1 MQLLELTVQGW
12 LEELGERGPA
22 PGGGSAAAITAAM
35 AAALVG
41 MAARLSAESWSE
53 AGGIC
58 AQTWALRVRL
68 AGLAQAD
75 ADDYGESLRILE
87 GAKDIPAE
95 RRDRTI
101 AEALDRAAQTPL
113 AIAETATDV
122 VMVAF
127 EARERVDPK
136 VQADVEAAAAL
147 AASAAQAA
155 ARLVEVNLS
164 ATRDDPRVAQARA
177 AAEAAART
185 MRRIFPPV

>member
-95 RRDRTI
+95 YKGQPWARGLRTCWGV
-101 AEALDRAAQTPL
+101 RA
-113 AIAETATDV
+113 TASSNCGISCLCSTTV
-122 VMVAF
+122 LPM
-127 EARERVDPK
+127 AR
-136 VQADVEAAAAL
+136 
-147 AASAAQAA
+147 
-155 ARLVEVNLS
+155 
-164 ATRDDPRVAQARA
+164 
-177 AAEAAART
+177 
-185 MRRIFPPV
+185 

>member
-1 MQLLELTVQGW
+1 MQLLDLTVQGW

-41 MAARLSAESWSE
+41 MAARLSADSWSE
-53 AGGIC
+53 AGGVC
-58 AQTWALRVRL
+58 AQTSALRARL
-68 AGLAQAD
+68 AALAQAD
-75 ADDYGESLRILE
+75 ADDYAESLRILA

-95 RRDRTI
+95 RRDRVI
-101 AEALDRAAQTPL
+101 AEALDRAARTPL
-113 AIAETATDV
+113 AISETSTDV
-122 VMVAF
+122 VTLAF
-127 EARERVDPK
+127 QSRECVDPK
-136 VQADVEAAAAL
+136 VQADVDAAAAL

-164 ATRDDPRVAQARA
+164 ARRDDPRVAQARA